1 MYLGRILKYI
11 LKYIDVFQQ
20 QRNRAEDCNPNGMS
34 EEDAIRWA
42 INASLQ
48 GMYFRFQI
56 NQTVVVKTE
65 LIVLKIVDTA
75 RRGK

>member
-1 MYLGRILKYI
+1 MYLSRI

-20 QRNRAEDCNPNGMS
+20 QRNRAEDCDPNGMS

-48 GMYFRFQI
+48 GMHFRFQI
-56 NQTVVVKTE
+56 NQTTVFETE
-65 LIVLKIVDTA
+65 LVVLNI
-75 RRGK
+75 